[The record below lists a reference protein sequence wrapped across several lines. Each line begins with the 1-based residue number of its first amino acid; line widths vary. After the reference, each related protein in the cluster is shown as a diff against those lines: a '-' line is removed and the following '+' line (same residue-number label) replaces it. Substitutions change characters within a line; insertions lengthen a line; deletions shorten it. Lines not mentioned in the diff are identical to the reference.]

1 MEKHSMHKFF
11 EENILPHYN
20 SIYYYALKTLK
31 NKEAAEDVVQTTLE
45 KAWKNLHKLRD
56 TRKAKSWVYAIA
68 RNELWDAL
76 KKRDTLAECEFS
88 EELMPEIDMQM
99 VEEDVLK
106 LLMKKHERKEVYEAV
121 QRLSEKY
128 RVLIELRYYWSYSVK
143 EIAEI
148 TGMKYS
154 TARVYIHR
162 ALKELL
168 NIYSDIDKKG

>member
-1 MEKHSMHKFF
+1 
-11 EENILPHYN
+11 
-20 SIYYYALKTLK
+20 
-31 NKEAAEDVVQTTLE
+31 
-45 KAWKNLHKLRD
+45 
-56 TRKAKSWVYAIA
+56 
-68 RNELWDAL
+68 
-76 KKRDTLAECEFS
+76 
-88 EELMPEIDMQM
+88 MPEIDMQM